1 MAQPGLDAL
10 AQSLLSPGGW
20 HVTQGPGPAPRK
32 PGLFPKK
39 RGHLPSPVWEPH
51 SPNAILFDTQILRLY
66 VIFLIVKCFLTQ
78 WTHYVF
84 YCFFD
89 FSSLFQQ
96 SLGQSVCVKA
106 PLLPLF
112 RYIFHL
118 AIHNIYLGKKYNSN
132 IIHVAWVINL
142 KCIFK
147 VLKKDSLNFKKR
159 TTKRYYLTP
168 VRMAIFKK
176 STNRASLV
184 VLWLS
189 ICQPMQGSWF
199 DPCSGKISHAVE
211 QLSPCITTT
220 EPVP

>member
-84 YCFFD
+84 LLLLWFLKFISAITWTVSLCE
-89 FSSLFQQ
+89 SSPSPPFQ
-96 SLGQSVCVKA
+96 
-106 PLLPLF
+106 
-112 RYIFHL
+112 
-118 AIHNIYLGKKYNSN
+118 IYFPFGYTQHIPWQEIQFQHHSRSMSN
-132 IIHVAWVINL
+132 
-142 KCIFK
+142 KFEMY
-147 VLKKDSLNFKKR
+147 F
-159 TTKRYYLTP
+159 
-168 VRMAIFKK
+168 
-176 STNRASLV
+176 
-184 VLWLS
+184 
-189 ICQPMQGSWF
+189 
-199 DPCSGKISHAVE
+199 
-211 QLSPCITTT
+211 
-220 EPVP
+220 